1 LLEPSN
7 RSREAEGIMIRITSS
22 LLLGGLVVVLV
33 ACGSSARDSF
43 DTQQDN
49 ATTDPAAG
57 ANNGDPASGTFGQ
70 GGATPGLVMT
80 PKNATVIIDTAV
92 NPTTPGTAA
101 FTIMANGKDIT
112 AGATFT
118 LKDPSLGTFSGS
130 TFTSVASL
138 PAGTLGKSTYV
149 SAETSAGQAL
159 GSLTVV
165 QLRKTG
171 DQRDFFFVVP
181 YNDNPQPQSDV
192 LKFSTNIKQVDVAFV
207 MDTTGSM
214 SGSISNLKS
223 ALQGSLLSQLQA
235 AIPNVGLAVV
245 DHKDFSDGAS
255 VVNVRQTVTTTLS
268 LAQNAVGAM
277 GASGGGDEPE
287 GQVAAMQYA
296 LLGAANGVI
305 PAHTPAAGT
314 FGGVNFRSGSVPVVV
329 EITDASWHDP
339 SGNASM
345 ASLQAAFAANN
356 AKFVN
361 ITDGNYG
368 PEAQA
373 NTLSDA
379 TGSHV
384 PPSAFGASCAAG
396 KCCTGM
402 SGAARNPTG
411 PGGDCRLNFLHNGGS
426 GLGSGIVTAINA
438 IANGSSYDVKA
449 VPSNDPKNANGVDA
463 TKFIKA
469 LRAMDEGNA
478 ANGCPPAAAT
488 DSDGDGIKDTFTAL
502 KVGTPVCFEVIP
514 AKNTTVPPEL
524 DPQFYNAFVDVIG
537 VQGNIELDRRSVLF
551 LVPPKDPGV
560 N

>member
-1 LLEPSN
+1 MM
-7 RSREAEGIMIRITSS
+7 RSTSS
-22 LLLGGLVVVLV
+22 LLLGGLVVVLA
-33 ACGSSARDSF
+33 ACGSGNGRGAF
-43 DTQQDN
+43 DTTQDEQK
-49 ATTDPAAG
+49 TEPTG
-57 ANNGDPASGTFGQ
+57 GDPSADPSGSFGT
-70 GGATPGLVMT
+70 GGAQPGLAID
-80 PKNATVIIDTAV
+80 PKNTTVVIDTAAS
-92 NPTTPGTAA
+92 PTAPGTAV
-101 FTIMANGKDIT
+101 FKLVANGKDVT
-112 AGATFT
+112 SGATFS
-118 LKDPSLGTFSGS
+118 LKDPSLGSFNGA
-130 TFTSVASL
+130 TFTSIASL

-149 SAETSAGQAL
+149 VAQSPEGQAL
-159 GSLTVV
+159 GTLTVV

-181 YNDNPQPQSDV
+181 YNEDPSPKSDV

-214 SGSISNLKS
+214 SGSINNLKS

-255 VVNVRQTVTTTLS
+255 VVKVRQTVTTTLS
-268 LAQNAVGAM
+268 LAQSAVGAM
-277 GASGGGDEPE
+277 SASGGGDEPE
-287 GQVAAMQYA
+287 AQVAAMQFA
-296 LLGAANGVI
+296 LLGQANGVI
-305 PAHTPAAGT
+305 GAHTPAPGT

-339 SGNASM
+339 SGSASM
-345 ASLQAAFAANN
+345 ASLKTAFASTN

-361 ITDGNYG
+361 ITDSGYG

-379 TGSHV
+379 TGSNV
-384 PPSAFGASCAAG
+384 PTSAFGTSCTPG
-396 KCCTGM
+396 QCCTGVG
-402 SGAARNPTG
+402 GAGRAPTG
-411 PGGDCRLNFLHNGGS
+411 PGGTCRLNFLHNNGS

-438 IANGSSYDVKA
+438 IANGSAYDVKA
-449 VPSNDPKNANGVDA
+449 VASNDPKNKNGVDA

-478 ANGCPPAAAT
+478 ANGCPPAPAK
-488 DSDGDGIKDTFTAL
+488 DSDGDGINDTFVQL

-514 AKNTTVPPEL
+514 AKNGTVPPEL
-524 DPQFYNAFVDVIG
+524 DPQFFNAFVDVIG
-537 VQGNIELDRRSVLF
+537 VQGNIPLDRRSVLF